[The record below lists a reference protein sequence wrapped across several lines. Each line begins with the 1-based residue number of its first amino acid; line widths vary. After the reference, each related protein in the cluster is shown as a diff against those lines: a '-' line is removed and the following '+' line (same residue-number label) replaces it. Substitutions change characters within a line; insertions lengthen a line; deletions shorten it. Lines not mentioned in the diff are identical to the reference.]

1 MLSLCNLPSSFC
13 GSRFQRLWKY
23 DRSPT
28 GFRKLQNLLDARLH
42 IFIYLFYFFY
52 VNKVGLEKL
61 QFKGYNKLFLY
72 FCCNSLARLHTL
84 HFTRINKL
92 WLLYY
97 LRWTKTSTHWDALW
111 QDEKRRFVL
120 EMGDLILIVCSIYND
135 QDLDRQPDW
144 HSGSQNCPNDLKKCS
159 VSIKLIETSVY
170 KSLWGD

>member
-1 MLSLCNLPSSFC
+1 MCWVYATYLLPFVAPDSNDS
-13 GSRFQRLWKY
+13 GSMTKSHRVSKTTEFTRCKVAY
-23 DRSPT
+23 
-28 GFRKLQNLLDARLH
+28 
-42 IFIYLFYFFY
+42 FYYFYFFFY

>member
-1 MLSLCNLPSSFC
+1 MQPTFFL
-13 GSRFQRLWKY
+13 LWLQIPTTLEVWQ
-23 DRSPT
+23 SPT

-42 IFIYLFYFFY
+42 IFIFIFIFFY